1 MKAEDVMTTRVITVT
16 EQHTKQQA
24 AQLLTQHRISG
35 LPVVNAEGVV
45 VGVVTEYDVISKEGR
60 TVGEIMT
67 RGVVSVTPDT
77 DLEEVG
83 HILVNERIKRLPV
96 LDQGRLVGI
105 VSRAD
110 LVREVALHWVCPV
123 CGEVVH
129 SEEQPERCPRCGA
142 KNVPR
147 SFEPAAPGS

>member
-1 MKAEDVMTTRVITVT
+1 MKAEDVMTTNVITVT
-16 EQHTKQQA
+16 EHQTKQDA
-24 AQLLTQHRISG
+24 ARLLSQHHISG
-35 LPVVNAEGVV
+35 LPVVNNAHVV
-45 VGVVTEYDVISKEGR
+45 MGVVTEYDVISKEGR

-83 HILVNERIKRLPV
+83 HVLVNERIKRLPV

-123 CGEVVH
+123 CGEVVR

-147 SFEPAAPGS
+147 SFESAAPGS